1 MQSVARV
8 AVVVVVVVPT
18 VGVGVGL
25 TVGSRFAYLRSN
37 AIAAAMR
44 RFT

>member
-8 AVVVVVVVPT
+8 AVVVVAAAA

>member
-8 AVVVVVVVPT
+8 AVVVVAAAA

-25 TVGSRFAYLRSN
+25 TVGSRFAYLRSY